1 MRTIVCDVLTLYT
14 LALIGRALLSWIP
27 LRPDSGLIPIVRVL
41 DTVID
46 PVIQPL
52 RRVIPPI
59 GMFDLSFLV
68 LFFIVQIVHTSVCG
82 TAVF

>member
-14 LALIGRALLSWIP
+14 FALIIRALLSWIP
-27 LRPDSGLIPIVRVL
+27 LRPDSGLIPVVRVL

-59 GMFDLSFLV
+59 GMFDVSFLV
-68 LFFIVQIVHTSVCG
+68 LFFIVEIIHSSVCG
-82 TAVF
+82 AALF